1 MGHLTSGRLRRR
13 GNGALQSSSD
23 TRAGRPATHAVRGDR
38 SGRSATDEEIPRVS
52 LLKRIRRAVRRRIPR
67 QYAIRWRLLRE
78 RHTAVARQADRE
90 AEFFLVSYP
99 KCGRTWLRVLLSR
112 ALETHYGAPEVDYLG
127 GAFLGGNVP
136 GAPRVRVTHD
146 DDPHWKTPRG
156 LDRRKRRYRGKRV
169 VLLVRDPRDVVVSM
183 YFERSRRER
192 AYDGTLSAFLHERRG
207 SLDTILAYYN
217 VWAASRGIPSEL
229 LIVRYED
236 LRRETER
243 ELRRLLEFLGVK
255 GVAAETVGDAVRF
268 ASFESM
274 REMESAGSLGS
285 GRLRPRDPN
294 DPESFKTRRG
304 KVGGFVDYLTPEE
317 IADVERRIRTG
328 LDPGFGY
335 AEPRGASP
343 PGGSEALRSP
353 VETPGAA

>member
-1 MGHLTSGRLRRR
+1 M
-13 GNGALQSSSD
+13 
-23 TRAGRPATHAVRGDR
+23 
-38 SGRSATDEEIPRVS
+38 
-52 LLKRIRRAVRRRIPR
+52 
-67 QYAIRWRLLRE
+67 RE
-78 RHTAVARQADRE
+78 RLAADSRRADRE
-90 AEFFLVSYP
+90 AEYFLVSYP

-112 ALETHYGAPEVDYLG
+112 ALEIHYGSPEVDYLG

-146 DDPHWKTPRG
+146 DDPHWKTSRG

-169 VLLVRDPRDVVVSM
+169 VLLVRDPRDVLVSM

-192 AYDGTLSAFLHERRG
+192 AYSGTLSQFLHERRG

-217 VWAASRGIPSEL
+217 IWARSRGIPSDL
-229 LIVRYED
+229 LVVRYED
-236 LRRETER
+236 LRRDTER
-243 ELRRLLEFLGVK
+243 ELVRLLAFIGVSD
-255 GVAAETVGDAVRF
+255 ASEATVREAVRF

-274 REMESAGSLGS
+274 REMESAGSLES

-304 KVGGFVDYLTPEE
+304 KVGGFVDYLSPDE
-317 IADVERRIRTG
+317 IADVERRIRSG
-328 LDPGFGY
+328 LDPSFGY
-335 AEPRGASP
+335 ADPKGAAPSP
-343 PGGSEALRSP
+343 ALRGG